1 MNYNHTV
8 IKYKEGAQVLSLQRE
23 MRQITPQQMKEYL
36 WHAMQFEKYVYIWTK
51 AMDAVNTQMK
61 GIYTE
66 RDRMK
71 QQLNR
76 IAGEREK
83 IEGKFAK
90 KSDGDQ
96 KRIKELE
103 ERIQICKKRR
113 PKFLA
118 LAILF
123 GALGVAA
130 LVLLVCT
137 VLNGAALIDEG
148 LSGALILA
156 DFCMPLFV
164 VCLIPTAIFTIRYLV
179 DGKKIKGAI
188 KRIPELQ
195 SRTYDDK
202 ANEAQAQLDPQVDKI
217 NYQLRKLDQQEEALT
232 DHQERVFLEL
242 QNAKKVRSNIY
253 ALGFLH
259 EDYHDFVAV
268 STMYGYLDRGRCT
281 TLMGSG
287 GIYDTFEKDLQMQTV
302 IRNLQD
308 LNASMD
314 RVEANQRVLINE
326 MRAANQ
332 HLASMSRSLNNIE
345 DYSRQTAQNTAMT
358 AVASQQAA
366 AELKWQS
373 YQMWANS

>member
-1 MNYNHTV
+1 M
-8 IKYKEGAQVLSLQRE
+8 QRE

-51 AMDAVNTQMK
+51 AMDNVNTQMK

-103 ERIQICKKRR
+103 ERIKICKKRR

-123 GALGVAA
+123 GILAVAA
-130 LVLLVCT
+130 LVALVKQVAELGSDT
-137 VLNGAALIDEG
+137 LPAFGTL
-148 LSGALILA
+148 
-156 DFCMPLFV
+156 LFV
-164 VCLIPTAIFTIRYLV
+164 GLMVPTIIFTIRFLV
-179 DGKKIKGAI
+179 DGKKIKSAI

-217 NYQLRKLDQQEEALT
+217 NYQLRRLDQREEALT

-259 EDYHDFVAV
+259 EAYHDFVAV

-281 TLMGSG
+281 TLMGPG

-308 LNASMD
+308 LNESME

-326 MRAANQ
+326 MRTANQ
-332 HLASMSRSLNNIE
+332 HLASMSTSLNNIE
-345 DYSRQTAQNTAMT
+345 SYSKQTAQNTAMI
-358 AVASQQAA
+358 AVSSQQAA

>member
-1 MNYNHTV
+1 
-8 IKYKEGAQVLSLQRE
+8 
-23 MRQITPQQMKEYL
+23 MKQYL

-66 RDRMK
+66 RDRLK

-76 IAGEREK
+76 VADERQK

-90 KSDGDQ
+90 KSEGDQ

-113 PKFLA
+113 PKFLL

-123 GALGVAA
+123 AILAVWAVVFFSNGVAMSNTDTESAAALGV
-130 LVLLVCT
+130 L
-137 VLNGAALIDEG
+137 
-148 LSGALILA
+148 
-156 DFCMPLFV
+156 LFV
-164 VCLIPTAIFTIRYLV
+164 GLMVPTIIFTIRFFV

-195 SRTYDDK
+195 VRTYDEQ
-202 ANEAQAQLDPQVDKI
+202 ANEAQAQLDPQVDKLH
-217 NYQLRKLDQQEEALT
+217 YSLQKLDQREEALT

-259 EDYHDFVAV
+259 RDYHDFVAV

-281 TLMGSG
+281 TLVGPG

-302 IRNLQD
+302 IRNLRD

-326 MRAANQ
+326 MRSANQ
-332 HLASMSRSLNNIE
+332 HLENMSRSLNNIE
-345 DYSRQTAQNTAMT
+345 GYSKQTAQNTAMI
-358 AVASQQAA
+358 AVSSQQAA